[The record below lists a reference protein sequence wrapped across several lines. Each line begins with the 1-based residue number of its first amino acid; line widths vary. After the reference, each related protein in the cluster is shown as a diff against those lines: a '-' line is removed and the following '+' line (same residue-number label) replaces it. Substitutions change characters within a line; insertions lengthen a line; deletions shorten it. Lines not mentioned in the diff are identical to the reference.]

1 MCSSECLRSVRRRRG
16 VKGLLTR
23 RKQANS
29 SRTQKRSR
37 SRSKGLF
44 VFLGPH
50 TPGVVDIVTAFSKLI
65 LRYRPTAYGTAAFL
79 FITLWSAKLAG
90 SKRLSCVYS
99 EVLHISQ
106 DSARG
111 HCALGGLYYGIRV
124 VAAFS
129 RFGVCTCKNRGIE
142 TEYSQRG
149 LCVIIKICLL
159 TMYNLLV
166 RGGWA

>member
-50 TPGVVDIVTAFSKLI
+50 T
-65 LRYRPTAYGTAAFL
+65 GTAAFL

-111 HCALGGLYYGIRV
+111 HCAFGGLSMESEYLWL
-124 VAAFS
+124 FS

-166 RGGWA
+166 RGGWARVGRGVHRLKRSFS

>member
-50 TPGVVDIVTAFSKLI
+50 T
-65 LRYRPTAYGTAAFL
+65 GTAAFL

-111 HCALGGLYYGIRV
+111 HCAFGGLSYGIREF
-124 VAAFS
+124 VAFLKIRRLHLQKSGHRNRVFAT
-129 RFGVCTCKNRGIE
+129 GTLCDHKNMFTYHVQFACPRRMGP
-142 TEYSQRG
+142 S
-149 LCVIIKICLL
+149 
-159 TMYNLLV
+159 
-166 RGGWA
+166 WAWRP